1 MKNKVL
7 VKFIFPEL
15 EIEYDAFIPVN
26 ELVWKVTKL
35 VVKAVSDLTNA
46 NLDVTIDYIL
56 MNKER
61 GRVYKTNEIIIDT
74 DIRNATELVIV
85 SKNI

>member
-56 MNKER
+56 MNKET

>member
-7 VKFIFPEL
+7 VKIIFPEL

-26 ELVWKVTKL
+26 ELIWKVTKL
-35 VVKAVSDLTNA
+35 VVKAVSDLTNS
-46 NLDVTIDYIL
+46 NIDVTLDYII
-56 MNKER
+56 MNKET
-61 GRVYKTNEIIIDT
+61 GRVYTNNEVIIDT